1 MLLTFT
7 TFRCSL
13 PGMKLSEYFSRH
25 DIDPAGFAGEIGV
38 TREALRLWLAGERT
52 PRPKLMAKIKTATRG
67 AVTSSDFELPES
79 QATEAAE

>member
-7 TFRCSL
+7 TFRCYL
-13 PGMKLSEYFSRH
+13 FGMKLSEYLSQNK
-25 DIDPAGFAGEIGV
+25 IDLAVFAVEIGV

-52 PRPKLMAKIKTATRG
+52 PRPKLMAKIKAATNG

>member
-1 MLLTFT
+1 
-7 TFRCSL
+7 
-13 PGMKLSEYFSRH
+13 MKLSDYLFRH
-25 DIDPAGFAGEIGV
+25 DIDPAVFASEIGV

-52 PRPKLMAKIKTATRG
+52 PRPKLMAKIKTATGG